1 MTPHDLEEGVPRQ
14 GALELEQR
22 VVVIDMDRDS
32 FAVCACLWA
41 DARRGM
47 PVCFHEV
54 LLREDSCAY
63 PWAYQKA
70 QRTFNP
76 TPTPPPT
83 QPRNPPHPHPP
94 HSQTPP
100 HHLPPRLTTHNQ
112 PPHHAY
118 NAAAS
123 T

>member
-1 MTPHDLEEGVPRQ
+1 MTPHDLEEGLPRQ

-47 PVCFHEV
+47 PVFFHEV

-63 PWAYQKA
+63 PQAYQKA
-70 QRTFNP
+70 QRPFNP
-76 TPTPPPT
+76 SRTHGAPEGI
-83 QPRNPPHPHPP
+83 
-94 HSQTPP
+94 
-100 HHLPPRLTTHNQ
+100 RLTRDSLVSVVYAEELNS
-112 PPHHAY
+112 AK
-118 NAAAS
+118 S
-123 T
+123 S